1 MIFNRGRNI
10 QIKPQNRKTET
21 LAVFP
26 LAFVKVQG
34 ESDKKLRIHLSLQF
48 IPIVQ
53 GDKSLRQKVRPENL

>member
-34 ESDKKLRIHLSLQF
+34 ESDKKLYIYLSNSF
-48 IPIVQ
+48 PSYKVTKVC
-53 GDKSLRQKVRPENL
+53 DKKVRPENL